1 VSEAFIQLTDPNGRP
16 MHLKASSIEA
26 LCHEPE
32 GPIIR
37 VFVHG
42 TGFYRTKLSQ
52 QEILT
57 RLRDIE
63 IMRDMEEK
71 A

>member
-1 VSEAFIQLTDPNGRP
+1 MTEAFLELTDPNGRP

-32 GPIIR
+32 GNIIR
-37 VFVHG
+37 VFVTG
-42 TGFYRTKLSQ
+42 SGFYRTRLSQ

-63 IMRDMEEK
+63 TVKRMEE

>member
-1 VSEAFIQLTDPNGRP
+1 MSGEPFLELTDPNGRP
-16 MHLKASSIEA
+16 MHLKASAIEA
-26 LCHEPE
+26 MCHEPE
-32 GPIIR
+32 GNIIR

-42 TGFYRTKLSQ
+42 TGFYRTRLSQ

-63 IMRDMEEK
+63 IMRGMEE

>member
-1 VSEAFIQLTDPNGRP
+1 MEPFIELTDPSGKP
-16 MHLKASSIEA
+16 MHLKASAIEA
-26 LCHEPE
+26 LCHEAE

-52 QEILT
+52 REILT
-57 RLRDIE
+57 RLRDIDILQGMAE
-63 IMRDMEEK
+63 QE
-71 A
+71 

>member
-1 VSEAFIQLTDPNGRP
+1 MDAFIQLIDPAGRP
-16 MHLKASSIEA
+16 MHIKASAIEA
-26 LCHEPE
+26 LCHEAE

-37 VFVHG
+37 VFVNG
-42 TGFYRTKLSQ
+42 TGFYRTRLSQ

-63 IMRDMEEK
+63 TVKRMEE